1 MCVCVMLH
9 VTFILFIYI
18 AWMKQRLYI
27 YIYIICDDAL
37 SEWND
42 GPLLPSTL
50 IEPAITFW
58 NQWIQWCESENA
70 SNCGNL
76 NGERGWLYWW
86 RASSTNMHALS
97 LLMMAG
103 GFLMQRSSKPAMK
116 AQHLQR
122 PFHERRRFNYKFWGN
137 INRYRYRYRNS
148 HHLLL
153 DSIRPIYWPFNFNH
167 RLLWFLLDH
176 SSALCLRSVIING
189 DHGAMTTAWV
199 HHWRERNGTKW
210 VEIWRKD
217 FEITSLAHDF
227 FPLGLLHK
235 NSRRRRSR
243 RLS

>member
-1 MCVCVMLH
+1 MMGHSFLRP
-9 VTFILFIYI
+9 LLSP
-18 AWMKQRLYI
+18 QL
-27 YIYIICDDAL
+27 L
-37 SEWND
+37 SEINESSDASRKMQVIAGTWM
-42 GPLLPSTL
+42 
-50 IEPAITFW
+50 
-58 NQWIQWCESENA
+58 ESEA
-70 SNCGNL
+70 GSIDE
-76 NGERGWLYWW
+76 ERRQQTCMRCLSWW
-86 RASSTNMHALS
+86 WP
-97 LLMMAG
+97 G